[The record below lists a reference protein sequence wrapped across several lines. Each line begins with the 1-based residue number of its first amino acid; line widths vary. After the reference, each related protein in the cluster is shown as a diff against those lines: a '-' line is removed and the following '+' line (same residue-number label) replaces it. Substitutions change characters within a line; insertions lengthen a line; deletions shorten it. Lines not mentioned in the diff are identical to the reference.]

1 MPNGQPPVAGARG
14 SPGAVAGQRWK
25 GHLDL
30 LGQPGDQGRGRVGV
44 VEPAL
49 ARMAQECDVERQ
61 PEAVLRATA
70 RPDQIQIIIGEQ
82 VVALQR
88 RDVGGNP
95 EERFAHRC
103 WHKTS

>member
-1 MPNGQPPVAGARG
+1 
-14 SPGAVAGQRWK
+14 
-25 GHLDL
+25 
-30 LGQPGDQGRGRVGV
+30 
-44 VEPAL
+44 
-49 ARMAQECDVERQ
+49 MAQECDVERQ
-61 PEAVLRATA
+61 PEAVLRAPA
-70 RPDQIQIIIGEQ
+70 RPDQIQIIISEQ

>member
-1 MPNGQPPVAGARG
+1 MWSA
-14 SPGAVAGQRWK
+14 SPRRFS
-25 GHLDL
+25 
-30 LGQPGDQGRGRVGV
+30 GR
-44 VEPAL
+44 P
-49 ARMAQECDVERQ
+49 
-61 PEAVLRATA
+61 A
-70 RPDQIQIIIGEQ
+70 RPDQIQIIISEQ